1 MCIWLQ
7 LETLNISPETLKI
20 FTIDEFIHA
29 PKKLNG
35 NDHLERVL
43 SIVCRFDHSN
53 VRLFQKLR

>member
-35 NDHLERVL
+35 NDHLESFVHCL
-43 SIVCRFDHSN
+43 PF
-53 VRLFQKLR
+53 